1 MIFFWVF
8 QLASLLF
15 LLVSRYFF
23 GAYIGTDTLVLSFL
37 ILISTPLLIP
47 VVALIREDNTRMRPI
62 FTQVGVN
69 WVISML
75 LISFGL
81 LFGFHI
87 EYSTFFFIFILM
99 FSVFFAIESRI
110 FFLVALM
117 WLIATVSALIVG
129 KSTFAESASIIVYLA
144 LVIGVFVEI
153 GAPLFKKIHL
163 DSKMLIEVTSE
174 FRQGYRSALS
184 DYAWI
189 MIGLIQSIF
198 FVALIGRGFLWNFD
212 YQMLLYLAFWV
223 WIFSMLYLFSHERIL
238 HIWDFIIDRFSRK
251 YYSDSYRNNK
261 EYMNYG
267 IIGSTILI
275 LVSMIDWTSIVRLPY
290 LTIICFPLFTIL
302 IMISIYRIHSLFYH
316 R

>member
-37 ILISTPLLIP
+37 ILISAPLLIP